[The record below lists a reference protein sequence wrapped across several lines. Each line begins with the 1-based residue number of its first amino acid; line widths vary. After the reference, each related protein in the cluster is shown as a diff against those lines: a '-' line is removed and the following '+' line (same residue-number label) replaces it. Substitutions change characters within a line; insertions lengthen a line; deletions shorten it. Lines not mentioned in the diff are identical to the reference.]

1 MTGPERDPLDEL
13 ARWLAEPAQVT
24 SIRSQ
29 VALRRAR
36 GVQGPLTHV
45 AIDHLLVCPIEP
57 YGTWRVTTKSTRLP
71 RAHFSSR
78 ATSLLP
84 IRESRRGRTIYCHER
99 SRAEVVAALGYH
111 IDMRAHLPVLITAIA
126 FRHDTANDPQLPAA
140 TLAGMLVL
148 KQYAHA
154 IAHLAGRSGHL
165 DLDLAD
171 GDREEEA
178 ARRLGFRTAP
188 RLRGFRPGGKHLRQP
203 APKPPPREA
212 GGSPG

>member
-1 MTGPERDPLDEL
+1 MSGPERDPLEEL
-13 ARWLAEPAQVT
+13 AGWLAEPAQVA

-29 VALRRAR
+29 VTLRGAR
-36 GVQGPLTHV
+36 SAFGPRTNV
-45 AIDHLLVCPIEP
+45 AIDHQLVCPIEP
-57 YGTWRVTTKSTRLP
+57 YGTWHVTTKPTLLP

-84 IRESRRGRTIYCHER
+84 TREPRHGRTIYCHER

-111 IDMRAHLPVLITAIA
+111 IDARAHLPVLVTAIA
-126 FRHDTANDPQLPAA
+126 FRQHIANDPQLPAV

-154 IAHLAGRSGHL
+154 IAYLSGRGRHL

-171 GDREEEA
+171 GEREEEA

-188 RLRGFRPGGKHLRQP
+188 RLRNFRPGGKHLRQP
-203 APKPPPREA
+203 APDRFSS
-212 GGSPG
+212 GSGR